1 MPHSLSIKN
10 DRLPPLFSSPRFPA
24 DYPQPR
30 GVAGPVSPKNRASPS
45 SSFVRF
51 FSSARTVAG
60 RCLSPLFFPVQYR
73 HSLGT
78 IGHPDETKAIVLQKL
93 PHEEA
98 PVPRPKKIRHCEGRK
113 CGKAF
118 KPARTPLTELT
129 HIPLL
134 QDELETLRLC
144 DLQGLTQEQAGASMG
159 ISRGTVQRIL
169 TSARSKVARA
179 LVEGAALIIED
190 SPLLEEELPG

>member
-1 MPHSLSIKN
+1 M
-10 DRLPPLFSSPRFPA
+10 
-24 DYPQPR
+24 
-30 GVAGPVSPKNRASPS
+30 
-45 SSFVRF
+45 
-51 FSSARTVAG
+51 
-60 RCLSPLFFPVQYR
+60 
-73 HSLGT
+73 
-78 IGHPDETKAIVLQKL
+78 
-93 PHEEA
+93 
-98 PVPRPKKIRHCEGRK
+98 PRPKKIRHCEGRK

-118 KPARTPLTELT
+118 KPARIPLTELT

-169 TSARSKVARA
+169 TSARSKVAQA